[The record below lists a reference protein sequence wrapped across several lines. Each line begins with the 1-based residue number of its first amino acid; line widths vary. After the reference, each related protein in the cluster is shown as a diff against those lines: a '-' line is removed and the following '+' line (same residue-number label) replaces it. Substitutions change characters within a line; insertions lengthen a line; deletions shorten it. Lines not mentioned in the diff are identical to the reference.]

1 MRGAAGEPLHRALGV
16 WENTTLGIC
25 SVPVPPPPRAEPPLG
40 AAMGWG
46 CPTHPNI
53 EGGPS
58 AAFFSPRGA
67 HLPAP
72 SIINVVGAHRCISL
86 LLPHGLLLKT
96 PLATHLP
103 LHSGSVPTLPKTL
116 CLPSPAI
123 PPFPKHRH
131 PSAGLP
137 HPLPQAEV
145 EAVMMQ

>member
-25 SVPVPPPPRAEPPLG
+25 SVPMPPPPRAEPLLG

-46 CPTHPNI
+46 CPTHPNT

-58 AAFFSPRGA
+58 AAFFSPPGA
-67 HLPAP
+67 HLPAL
-72 SIINVVGAHRCISL
+72 SITDVVGAHRCISL

-103 LHSGSVPTLPKTL
+103 LHSGSAPALPKTL
-116 CLPSPAI
+116 RLPGPGEQC
-123 PPFPKHRH
+123 PPSHSIDIHLQGSHTLCPR
-131 PSAGLP
+131 
-137 HPLPQAEV
+137 QRWR
-145 EAVMMQ
+145 Q